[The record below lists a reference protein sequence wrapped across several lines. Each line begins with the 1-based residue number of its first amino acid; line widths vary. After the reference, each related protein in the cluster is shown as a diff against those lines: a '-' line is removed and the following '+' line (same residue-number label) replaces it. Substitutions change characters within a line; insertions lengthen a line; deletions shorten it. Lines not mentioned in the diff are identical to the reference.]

1 MSLYISFFRL
11 NKRPKIPE
19 FGQTHMAFLKCS
31 FCEFDFALFHSISSC
46 FLQPALRRLTCLTAF
61 SLAFCPVSRLSDA
74 LFIQLTALTFRRRQL
89 LRLLIPPSHP
99 SATQTPPH
107 LQQMPDFSSF
117 SPFQAQ
123 KKSSAHLR
131 SPKDS
136 LFVKTRNS
144 VSP

>member
-11 NKRPKIPE
+11 NKRPKTPE
-19 FGQTHMAFLKCS
+19 FGQTHMDFLKCS

-61 SLAFCPVSRLSDA
+61 SLPFCLVFRLSDA

-89 LRLLIPPSHP
+89 RRFLVSLSRPISAPTPLHP
-99 SATQTPPH
+99 
-107 LQQMPDFSSF
+107 QQLPDFSSF

-131 SPKDS
+131 SPKDNI
-136 LFVKTRNS
+136 FVKTRNS

>member
-31 FCEFDFALFHSISSC
+31 FCEFDFALFHLISSC

-61 SLAFCPVSRLSDA
+61 SLPFCPVSRLSDA

-89 LRLLIPPSHP
+89 LRFLVSLSRPISAPTPLHP
-99 SATQTPPH
+99 
-107 LQQMPDFSSF
+107 QQLPDFSSF

-136 LFVKTRNS
+136 LFVKTRIS